1 MQDEINQSIAE
12 NTLQDPIYSEG
23 AFQNELYIFEDR
35 KTTLVPHEMIR
46 MIMNHIKKDIQFQ
59 KEQVKNE
66 TVKKRLFMQQKR
78 ALEQAKRAG
87 GKEAE
92 IKE

>member
-1 MQDEINQSIAE
+1 
-12 NTLQDPIYSEG
+12 
-23 AFQNELYIFEDR
+23 
-35 KTTLVPHEMIR
+35 MIW

-78 ALEQAKRAG
+78 ALEQQKRAG
-87 GKEAE
+87 GKEVEIRELSSGADSGEIVQMQAE
-92 IKE
+92 TIGKSNEGSS